1 MTLLS
6 PLALLL
12 GLAALVPLVLH
23 LRQQRKRT
31 VVTFSTN
38 RFFTQAVIRSQ
49 RRMRLQRLLLLLL
62 RIAAC
67 LLLALALSRP
77 LMDYAGIGAGH
88 AGRRDLVILLDDS
101 LSMRATPSLS
111 SSTSR
116 STFDRARE
124 LAIDTLSHLS
134 DGDRAA
140 VVTFTGKSL
149 GQQSNAGIEI
159 SPSPANIAAQLRDL
173 TPSFASGDAHQALTR
188 ASELLASSG
197 SRDPVV
203 LVLSDSQSSD
213 WREASWPQPASPV
226 PMLFASL
233 TPPTRDNVSI
243 QDVTLGS
250 SSQIAGQP
258 GLLRARFVNHRSAPS
273 EGELVLRVDDQEVLR
288 RPVQLSGD
296 SPRVE
301 QLPLTLEKPGSHR
314 LSVELLSPDAL
325 PVDNLFYACVTVHP
339 RLPVLIIDGSVEASR
354 QPGSFFLRMATVA
367 SSDTGP
373 TQPDVVRASDLSSV
387 RLDAYRVILMSEV
400 TSLPLQEVER
410 LEQFVRD
417 GGGLAIFPGEGA
429 DLSFYNQTLGSTTR
443 PLQGLM
449 PAELRSIVTGSTD
462 APLRVLEAE
471 LDHPVLQRFK
481 GTMRGALG
489 GVSIERAFVLS
500 MPTGRGQVLAA
511 MDRGMPWLCERAYGR
526 GRVLLL
532 ATPTQPLWTNLPLR
546 RVFIPLLSRM
556 VGYLAGG
563 ETVSTT
569 RQAGQEVTLARGGW
583 DFDKPVEVERPDSS
597 VVRAVVRASGGQP
610 TAYLAAESTGQPGY
624 YTIRWPG
631 SADVSASSGGLPGAV
646 AVNVP
651 RSESMP
657 MTLDQSVALSQA
669 GRWRVSFLDLSQDS
683 SRDSTLWAA
692 LDEARAG
699 RGVWDALL
707 WVVLMLLLLEPVLA
721 NLLRGSLRW
730 DWLKQRPW
738 RAATLAGGQA

>member
-38 RFFTQAVIRSQ
+38 RFFTTAVIRSQ

-101 LSMRATPSLS
+101 LSMRAVA
-111 SSTSR
+111 STGSN
-116 STFDRARE
+116 SGHSNFDRARD
-124 LAIDTLSHLS
+124 LAADTLAHLS

-149 GQQSNAGIEI
+149 GKQTSAGVEL
-159 SPSPANIAAQLRDL
+159 SPSPASVAAQLRDI
-173 TPSFASGDAHQALTR
+173 TPSFAAGDAHQSLTR
-188 ASELLASSG
+188 ATEMLASSG

-203 LVLSDSQSSD
+203 LVLSDAQATD
-213 WREASWPQPASPV
+213 WRETAWPEPASPV
-226 PMLFASL
+226 PMLFATVS
-233 TPPTRDNVSI
+233 PPTRDNASV

-258 GLLRARFVNHRSAPS
+258 GLLRARLVNHRSAPS

-296 SPRVE
+296 SPRLE

-314 LSVELLSPDAL
+314 LSVELVSPDAL
-325 PVDNLFYACVTVHP
+325 PADNTFYACVTVHP
-339 RLPVLIIDGSVEASR
+339 RLPVLVIDGRAETSR
-354 QPGSFFLRMATVA
+354 QSGAFFLRMGMVA
-367 SSDTGP
+367 SSDSGG
-373 TQPDVVRASDLSSV
+373 TQPDVVRAADLSSV

-400 TSLPLQEVER
+400 SSLPLPQVER

-449 PAELRSIVTGSTD
+449 PAELRSIVTGSSD

-489 GVSIERAFVLS
+489 GVSIERAFVLA

-511 MDRGMPWLCERAYGR
+511 MDRGMPWLCERSYGR
-526 GRVLLL
+526 GRVMLL
-532 ATPTQPLWTNLPLR
+532 ATSTEPQWTNLPLR

-569 RQAGQEVTLARGGW
+569 SQAGREVTLARGGW
-583 DFDKPVEVERPDSS
+583 DFDKPVEVERPDGS
-597 VVRAVVRASGGQP
+597 VVRANVRASGGQP
-610 TAYLAAESTGQPGY
+610 TAYLAPELAAQPGY

-631 SADVSASSGGLPGAV
+631 PADPSGSLPQAI
-646 AVNVP
+646 AVNAP

-657 MTLDQSVALSQA
+657 ATLDQAVALSRA
-669 GRWRVSFLDLSQDS
+669 GRWRVSFLDLSQDT
-683 SRDSTLWAA
+683 SRDGTLWSA

-707 WVVLMLLLLEPVLA
+707 WVVLLLLLIEPVLA
-721 NLLRGSLRW
+721 NLLRGTFGW

-738 RAATLAGGQA
+738 RSATLAGGQA